1 VHYWDAEFNVTKV
14 AGTEGLD
21 LAAGDAGG
29 SFSMDDDDDDRI
41 IIAKHIQYIMKQ
53 YQNNHNG
60 MRKTEWQKMSNRFIT
75 VIE

>member
-29 SFSMDDDDDDRI
+29 SFTMDDDDRI

-60 MRKTEWQKMSNRFIT
+60 MRRRQSGKK
-75 VIE
+75 